1 MTISVI
7 VPCYNEEESLP
18 LFYAEME
25 KIKPRLHDNI
35 EYIFVNDGSQDR
47 TLEVLHELNM
57 MDPNAHFISF
67 SRNFGKEA
75 ALYAG
80 LQHARGELV
89 TVTHQSF

>member
-57 MDPNAHFISF
+57 MDSDAHFISF
-67 SRNFGKEA
+67 SRR
-75 ALYAG
+75 LYM
-80 LQHARGELV
+80 LV
-89 TVTHQSF
+89 FNTPLESL

>member
-25 KIKPRLHDNI
+25 KIKPRLRDNI

-47 TLEVLHELNM
+47 TLEVFLGTLGKRRLYM
-57 MDPNAHFISF
+57 LVF
-67 SRNFGKEA
+67 SMQEES
-75 ALYAG
+75 L
-80 LQHARGELV
+80 
-89 TVTHQSF
+89 